1 MQKNISKIIKVFVSV
16 RIQLCLVINKFKKL
30 TNASDSH
37 FKWVFLPPGE
47 MGPMVASTL
56 KLGIAI
62 LNGGNST
69 VQQVMLRYFTV
80 IYIDCWIIAILS
92 IFKCYLYKAYS
103 K

>member
-1 MQKNISKIIKVFVSV
+1 M
-16 RIQLCLVINKFKKL
+16 LVIVI
-30 TNASDSH
+30 SRGCSS
-37 FKWVFLPPGE
+37 PPGE

-103 K
+103 RLLVRVKYNASIPLKF